1 MKKTSSKATSLK
13 KLRKQAKERLREKAG
28 DVSGKDLH
36 DAQKLI
42 HELEVYQIELEMQ
55 NDELRQVQLELE
67 ASRDRYIDLY
77 DFAPVG
83 YFSISDKGFILRA
96 NLIGATM
103 LGMQRGKLRG
113 RHFSEFIAKDDQ
125 HFVSTGKSSHPAS

>member
-1 MKKTSSKATSLK
+1 MKKNNGKPTSLK
-13 KLRKQAKERLREKAG
+13 KLRWQAEKRLRER
-28 DVSGKDLH
+28 
-36 DAQKLI
+36 DAELAFMPSMDKSELI

-83 YFSISDKGFILRA
+83 YFSISDKGFIVGA
-96 NLIGATM
+96 NLMGATM